1 MRFTHIICHYGEI
14 GLKGENRK
22 YFEKILA
29 ENIKKALVS
38 YCPGYSERV
47 RLISGRILVE
57 LNAQGAKET
66 GKISKILKNMFGLVY
81 FSFAA
86 RSSQDMETLQDDAW
100 EFIKEKKFSTFRVT
114 AQRSDKNFALNS
126 LAINTA
132 IGAYLVEKSG
142 KKVKLKNPGLN
153 CFVELT
159 DKQAFIYTK
168 KIKGPGGLPVG
179 SSGRVIALLSGGI
192 DSPVAARFVLK
203 RGSPVIF
210 VHFHSLPFTSN
221 ESVEKVKALAAILKK
236 YQASGKIYLVPFA
249 PAQKEV
255 VVKTPEKLRVVLY
268 RRLMLRI
275 AAKIA
280 DKERCLGIVTGDSLG
295 QVASQTL
302 ENMAAVEEA
311 SGPPVLRPLIGLDK
325 EEIITIAKNIG
336 TYEISIRPHD
346 DCCVR
351 FVPKHPETKA
361 RLYDVKK
368 AEEALDLKNLI
379 NNALEKTEVI
389 TV

>member
-1 MRFTHIICHYGEI
+1 MFSQYIICHYGEI

-22 YFEKILA
+22 YFEKLLA
-29 ENIKKALVS
+29 ENIKKILTQG
-38 YCPGYSERV
+38 CPGCLGRTKIV
-47 RLISGRILVE
+47 SGRILVE
-57 LNAQGAKET
+57 LSARGAKQT
-66 GKISKILKNMFGLVY
+66 GKISGILKNVFGLVY
-81 FSFAA
+81 FSFAFK
-86 RSSQDMETLQDDAW
+86 SVQDMEMLKNDAW

-126 LAINTA
+126 LAINTL
-132 IGAYLVEKSG
+132 IGAYIVEKTG

-153 CFVELT
+153 CFIELT

-179 SSGRVIALLSGGI
+179 SSGRVAVLLSGGI
-192 DSPVAARFVLK
+192 DSPVAARFILK
-203 RGSPVIF
+203 RGSGAIF
-210 VHFHSLPFTSN
+210 IHFHSRPFTSN
-221 ESVEKVKALAAILKK
+221 ESVEKVKALATVLKK
-236 YQASGKIYLVPFA
+236 FQASGKIYLVPFA
-249 PAQKEV
+249 AAQKEV
-255 VVKTPEKLRVVLY
+255 LIKTPEKLRVVLY

-275 AAKIA
+275 AEKIA
-280 DKERCLGIVTGDSLG
+280 GQERCLGFVTGDSLG

-311 SGPPVLRPLIGLDK
+311 SGLPVLRPLIGLDK
-325 EEIITIAKNIG
+325 EEIISIAKNIG

-361 RLYDVKK
+361 CLAEVKK
-368 AEEALDLKNLI
+368 AEESLDLEKI
-379 NNALEKTEVI
+379 IHDALEKTELI